1 MLDKAKYISHLNNPE
16 DEKTARRILDYVE
29 GALKYKSVYS
39 SDFLNPHE
47 QKLASSLVSQFH
59 DLHFRLD
66 GGFEPS
72 EQKIILIAPDFYNL
86 EDYSDLQLIQGPW
99 DGLFSHRDVLGSL
112 LSLGIE
118 RKKIGDIFFSEDAF
132 YFAVKNELADFLEFN
147 LKKIRRNPSSLKK
160 IDAAEL
166 IRPKIHYEVRELTV
180 SSLRLDTIISEY
192 FHLSRSQSSLLLKRE
207 LVKVNFCLETK
218 PSVLLNQG
226 DMVSVR
232 RKGRFIFDGIIKKTK
247 KERYR
252 VRILYQK

>member
-1 MLDKAKYISHLNNPE
+1 MLDKAKYISHLKNPE

-29 GALKYKSVYS
+29 GALKHKSIYS

-47 QKLASSLVSQFH
+47 QKLAASLVSQFH

-72 EQKIILIAPDFYNL
+72 EQKIILIAPDFFKL
-86 EDYSDLQLIQGPW
+86 EDYSGLQLIQGSW
-99 DGLFSHRDVLGSL
+99 GGQFSHRDVLGSL

-118 RKKIGDIFFSEDAF
+118 RKKIGDIFFSGDAF

-147 LKKIRRNPSSLKK
+147 LKKIRRNPVTLKRTS
-160 IDAAEL
+160 AENIVL
-166 IRPKIHYEVRELTV
+166 DEINYEVRELTV
-180 SSLRLDTIISEY
+180 SSLRLDAVISEY
-192 FHLSRSQSSLLLKRE
+192 FHLSRKQSSLLLQKE

-232 RKGRFIFDGIIKKTK
+232 RKGRFIFDGMIKKTK